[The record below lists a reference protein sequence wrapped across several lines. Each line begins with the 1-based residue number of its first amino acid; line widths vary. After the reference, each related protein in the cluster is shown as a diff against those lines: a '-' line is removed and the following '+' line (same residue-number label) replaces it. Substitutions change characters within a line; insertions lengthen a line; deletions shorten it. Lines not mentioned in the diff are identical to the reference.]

1 MYCPSRESMTS
12 STSFLTSL
20 YPNVGPSLTYRVYC
34 LSFFPSLFLSSLTLT
49 VKPLSVEITSKKE
62 TISAGRKIEVS
73 CRSIGSRP
81 PAIITWYKN
90 NKLLSHSRW
99 VHSCCCCLRERDIIA
114 CSAWLPRR
122 SVCIQVIIILLSLHV
137 SQDDRH
143 LEILLNNR
151 KTW

>member
-1 MYCPSRESMTS
+1 
-12 STSFLTSL
+12 
-20 YPNVGPSLTYRVYC
+20 
-34 LSFFPSLFLSSLTLT
+34 
-49 VKPLSVEITSKKE
+49 
-62 TISAGRKIEVS
+62 
-73 CRSIGSRP
+73 
-81 PAIITWYKN
+81 
-90 NKLLSHSRW
+90 
-99 VHSCCCCLRERDIIA
+99 LRERDIIA